1 VIIVD
6 ASVTLA
12 WCLAD
17 EADEYAERM
26 LERVVAESAAAPAH
40 WPLEVANGIRNAE
53 RRNRL
58 AEDEVGDVARLLD
71 NLAVEVV
78 PVELTT
84 ALWSVLDLAR
94 EHNLSAYDAGYLGLA
109 RHRGLP
115 LATLD
120 DTLRAACGRA
130 GVEVAT

>member
-1 VIIVD
+1 MIVID

-26 LERVVAESAAAPAH
+26 LERVVSESAAAPAH
-40 WPLEVANGIRNAE
+40 WPLEVANGIRTAE
-53 RRNRL
+53 RRDRL
-58 AEDEVGDVARLLD
+58 KEDEIADIARLVD
-71 NLAVEVV
+71 NLGIEVV

-120 DTLRAACGRA
+120 DSLRAACKRA
-130 GVEVAT
+130 GVEVAV